1 MAEDQPAIFYPLNIA
16 SYAFAP
22 EDAVLFTAIARLF
35 IAGLA
40 TYWFVR
46 TIGGGKFGSLVS
58 AIAFAFSGF
67 MLVFLG
73 HPHSNVAAWLPAF
86 FLTLEWLSQQVNRRH
101 VALVALVIATQL
113 TGGHTETAL
122 YTLTAGGLYFIFRV
136 LSSFWAYRSYHAEQS
151 EGTKQVWLAL
161 LSFAAAAGLGF
172 ALASVHVLPFWEWLQ
187 RSAEFYLRSGAEN
200 LTSWRL
206 GIKYWLA
213 GILPAVFPNIFGNP
227 TWAYEYKSFFPGFNF
242 VEQTIYV
249 GVIGL
254 ALAAAAA
261 LVRRREKRILFLAIL
276 GLAALGAALR
286 LPVLDWVNYLP
297 LFSIASVGRFRLIY
311 TFCAAVL
318 AGFGAQ
324 EVLIRSKDNR
334 AGRLVIAFL
343 LGMIAL
349 GVPVLWLVRHIL
361 IGMAAQTPTPGVGQ
375 LVPDV
380 IVQAFHIL
388 NLAMYWPLLIAVA
401 GAVALELY
409 LRQSMSRRTMQG
421 ILLLLLIMDLF
432 AFGMNYHATIQPELI
447 FPETPALQRVKSDTG
462 VFRVLGTH
470 IDLMPNT
477 AMLHSLYDIRGLDFP
492 IHRYLELCQAMGGKD
507 WLGYGI
513 LFTEAFQPRLLNL
526 LNVKYVLTS
535 SRPGPKVL
543 RDMTL
548 LDVDRDIKIY
558 QNLACLPRAFVVH
571 AVRVAKDSQEAL
583 RLLQD
588 PNFDLGAEIV
598 LEKAPPPDVAIA
610 RGEAQADLQNKL
622 TREDAEIAL
631 YTPNRV
637 VIRTDTTYPGF
648 LFLSDSYYPD
658 WKAYVDGNV
667 TEIYLAD
674 YAFRAVYLASG
685 QHVVEFIC
693 EPRSFRLAAGVSL
706 LALLSI
712 VVLLVSP
719 WSRSGASRQAVGQ
732 LSTPA
737 SRGGC

>member
-1 MAEDQPAIFYPLNIA
+1 
-16 SYAFAP
+16 
-22 EDAVLFTAIARLF
+22 
-35 IAGLA
+35 
-40 TYWFVR
+40 
-46 TIGGGKFGSLVS
+46 
-58 AIAFAFSGF
+58 
-67 MLVFLG
+67 
-73 HPHSNVAAWLPAF
+73 
-86 FLTLEWLSQQVNRRH
+86 
-101 VALVALVIATQL
+101 
-113 TGGHTETAL
+113 
-122 YTLTAGGLYFIFRV
+122 
-136 LSSFWAYRSYHAEQS
+136 
-151 EGTKQVWLAL
+151 
-161 LSFAAAAGLGF
+161 
-172 ALASVHVLPFWEWLQ
+172 
-187 RSAEFYLRSGAEN
+187 
-200 LTSWRL
+200 
-206 GIKYWLA
+206 
-213 GILPAVFPNIFGNP
+213 
-227 TWAYEYKSFFPGFNF
+227 
-242 VEQTIYV
+242 
-249 GVIGL
+249 
-254 ALAAAAA
+254 
-261 LVRRREKRILFLAIL
+261 
-276 GLAALGAALR
+276 
-286 LPVLDWVNYLP
+286 
-297 LFSIASVGRFRLIY
+297 
-311 TFCAAVL
+311 
-318 AGFGAQ
+318 
-324 EVLIRSKDNR
+324 
-334 AGRLVIAFL
+334 
-343 LGMIAL
+343 
-349 GVPVLWLVRHIL
+349 
-361 IGMAAQTPTPGVGQ
+361 
-375 LVPDV
+375 VPDV

-610 RGEAQADLQNKL
+610 GGEAQADLQNKL